1 MVRQLAITNKI
12 TQDRGEELLERCA
25 LFSSLYEK
33 ARREITGHAVS
44 RSFSAG
50 DSIFRL
56 GDQGDSMMAVVVGTV
71 RISRPTVRGREIIL
85 ADLRSGEIFGEIALL
100 DGGPRSADARALTNC
115 QLMVLTRRDVLAFL
129 ETHPAA
135 SMKLMEM
142 LCARIRRSDE
152 RMADIAFFNL
162 PVRLAKILL
171 SYQPPSRGAMKLSLS
186 QSELAEMAGGT
197 REKVNRCLR
206 DWQRQGVLE
215 LKNRWTI
222 ILKPQAL
229 RDLLD

>member
-1 MVRQLAITNKI
+1 MANSAAS
-12 TQDRGEELLERCA
+12 DRGHIVLKKCA
-25 LFSSLYEK
+25 LFSSLDEQ
-33 ARREITGHAVS
+33 ARSKIAAYARS

-50 DSIFRL
+50 DSICRV
-56 GDQGDSMMAVVVGTV
+56 GDHGDSMMAVVVGTV
-71 RISRPTVRGREIIL
+71 RISLPTVRGREIIL
-85 ADLRSGEIFGEIALL
+85 ADLRPGELFGEIALL
-100 DGGPRSADARALTNC
+100 DGRPRSANATALTNC
-115 QLMVLTRRDVLAFL
+115 QLMVLARRDVLPFL
-129 ETHPAA
+129 ETNPAA
-135 SMKLMEM
+135 CMKLMEI

-171 SYQPPSRGAMKLSLS
+171 SYKPQGPGATKLSLS

-222 ILKPQAL
+222 ILKRQAL
-229 RDLLD
+229 RELVDSA